1 MSIKLLVFKT
11 GEHIIADVLEWLSG
25 PEEDSKII
33 GYLLKKPC
41 LASLKDNPDSEDT
54 YQINLFPWIPLSKDI
69 NVPIPTDYVV
79 TMVEPID
86 KLMEIYKR
94 DVYDV
99 SAETSNESTSTDNE
113 LQQVLTPTI
122 ITSDGIL
129 KND

>member
-25 PEEDSKII
+25 PEEDAKII

-41 LASLKDNPDSEDT
+41 LATLKDNPDSEDT
-54 YQINLFPWIPLSKDI
+54 YKINLFPWIPLSKDVD
-69 NVPIPTDYVV
+69 VPVPTDYVV
-79 TMVEPID
+79 TMVEPIE

-99 SAETSNESTSTDNE
+99 SKEISNDSASTDIQ
-113 LQQVLTPTI
+113 LQQELIPTI
-122 ITSDGIL
+122 ITPDGIL

>member
-1 MSIKLLVFKT
+1 M
-11 GEHIIADVLEWLSG
+11 
-25 PEEDSKII
+25 
-33 GYLLKKPC
+33 
-41 LASLKDNPDSEDT
+41 
-54 YQINLFPWIPLSKDI
+54 FPWIPLSKDI

-122 ITSDGIL
+122 ITSDGIF